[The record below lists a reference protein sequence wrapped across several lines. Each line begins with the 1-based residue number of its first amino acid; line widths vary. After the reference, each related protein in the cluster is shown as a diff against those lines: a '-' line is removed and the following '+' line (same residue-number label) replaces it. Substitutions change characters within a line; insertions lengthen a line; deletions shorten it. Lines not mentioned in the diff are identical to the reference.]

1 MAKPT
6 LLNIKVHEHKV
17 QEYTSADDAMEFVK
31 AHSNGILRTI
41 AEICAEAADRTID
54 DTAGKERHNV
64 IKIANG
70 NAKFAYGEYAKSV
83 KDLILWMASKFA
95 ISKVENWNDTTRNN
109 GNL

>member
-1 MAKPT
+1 MAKST

-17 QEYTSADDAMEFVK
+17 QEYTSTDDAMEFVK

-41 AEICAEAADRTID
+41 AEICAEAADGTIE
-54 DTAGKERHNV
+54 DTDGKEHPDV
-64 IKIANG
+64 LKLANE
-70 NAKFAYGEYAKSV
+70 NAKFAYGEYAQSIE
-83 KDLILWMASKFA
+83 DLIVRMASKFA